1 MADGSVTIS
10 TEIDNSGIESGLRET
25 QTETRRAARAV
36 DDISDAFDDAGR
48 RSNRSLDDIENGLNS
63 IRDTISNVAGA
74 IGVAFSLDAVTSFAT
89 GIIEQTD
96 ELRGDLSLLEQ
107 NALRAN
113 VSLDATSEAFRKLS
127 TLSGEADSSVEA
139 VSNLLAAGIPENK
152 LQGAVEGLSN
162 AVVMFPD
169 TLKIESLADSLQ
181 ETLATGTATGQFGE
195 LLDRLGIG
203 ADNFSAKLAE
213 ATTQAQKQ
221 DLILNVLN
229 SGSLKGLYDGW
240 AKANPEL
247 AEGRDSTM
255 RMQQAMANLAEQ
267 IQPIVTDFTNLAASV
282 VEWVAK
288 NVDVE
293 NFFQVVV
300 SGIAAIGSVK
310 AVEMIKLLYDALGN
324 FGTAAGIAQ
333 AKTFLVAAAVG
344 ALVYAGMELAQAWD
358 NMSDGQ
364 KVVAVLGMVA
374 AAALA
379 AAVAVGAFQSALTL
393 GIAAVGIAAG
403 IAAVLLAI
411 KSATSSINSYQ
422 ADANL
427 QTPNLQTGRQRF
439 SSIPQLATGA
449 VIPPNR
455 KFMAVL
461 GDQKNGTNLEA
472 PEGLIRQIVREE
484 SGEGGGAVNVNVE
497 FTGSLSGLARYLAPK
512 IEAQRV
518 FSGNNLVKK

>member
-247 AEGRDSTM
+247 VEGRDATS
-255 RMQQAMANLAEQ
+255 RMQQAMAELATQ
-267 IQPIVTDFTNLAASV
+267 IQPIIADFTNLAASV
-282 VEWVAK
+282 VEWVA
-288 NVDVE
+288 NNIDVE
-293 NFFQVVV
+293 KFFQIVV
-300 SGIAAIGSVK
+300 SGVAAIGSVK
-310 AVEMIKLLYDALGN
+310 AVEMIKLLYDVLGN
-324 FGTAAGIAQ
+324 FGTAAGLAQ
-333 AKTFLVAAAVG
+333 AKTMLLAIAVG
-344 ALVYAGMELAQAWD
+344 SLVYLGMELMKAWD
-358 NMSDGQ
+358 SMSGAE
-364 KVVAVLGMVA
+364 KAIAILGVLTVVAIGA
-374 AAALA
+374 AI
-379 AAVAVGAFQSALTL
+379 AVGAFQSAWSL
-393 GIAAVGIAAG
+393 GIAALGITAG
-403 IAAVLLAI
+403 IIAITAAISKAMGEVNTQQAALN
-411 KSATSSINSYQ
+411 TSP
-422 ADANL
+422 
-427 QTPNLQTGRQRF
+427 PNLQTGRQRF

>member
-1 MADGSVTIS
+1 M
-10 TEIDNSGIESGLRET
+10 
-25 QTETRRAARAV
+25 
-36 DDISDAFDDAGR
+36 
-48 RSNRSLDDIENGLNS
+48 
-63 IRDTISNVAGA
+63 
-74 IGVAFSLDAVTSFAT
+74 
-89 GIIEQTD
+89 
-96 ELRGDLSLLEQ
+96 
-107 NALRAN
+107 
-113 VSLDATSEAFRKLS
+113 
-127 TLSGEADSSVEA
+127 
-139 VSNLLAAGIPENK
+139 
-152 LQGAVEGLSN
+152 
-162 AVVMFPD
+162 
-169 TLKIESLADSLQ
+169 
-181 ETLATGTATGQFGE
+181 
-195 LLDRLGIG
+195 
-203 ADNFSAKLAE
+203 
-213 ATTQAQKQ
+213 
-221 DLILNVLN
+221 
-229 SGSLKGLYDGW
+229 
-240 AKANPEL
+240 
-247 AEGRDSTM
+247 
-255 RMQQAMANLAEQ
+255 
-267 IQPIVTDFTNLAASV
+267 AASV

-310 AVEMIKLLYDALGN
+310 AVEMIKLLYDVLGK

-333 AKTFLVAAAVG
+333 MKTFLVAAAVG
-344 ALVYAGMELAQAWD
+344 ALVYAGIELAQAWD
-358 NMSDGQ
+358 NMSDGK
-364 KVVAVLGMVA
+364 KVIAVLGMVA
-374 AAALA
+374 AAALTA
-379 AAVAVGAFQSALTL
+379 AIAVGAFQSALTL

>member
-1 MADGSVTIS
+1 
-10 TEIDNSGIESGLRET
+10 
-25 QTETRRAARAV
+25 
-36 DDISDAFDDAGR
+36 
-48 RSNRSLDDIENGLNS
+48 
-63 IRDTISNVAGA
+63 
-74 IGVAFSLDAVTSFAT
+74 
-89 GIIEQTD
+89 
-96 ELRGDLSLLEQ
+96 
-107 NALRAN
+107 
-113 VSLDATSEAFRKLS
+113 
-127 TLSGEADSSVEA
+127 
-139 VSNLLAAGIPENK
+139 
-152 LQGAVEGLSN
+152 
-162 AVVMFPD
+162 MFPD

-403 IAAVLLAI
+403 IAAVMLAI